1 MGGTHLQAQATE
13 GMQQAAQSGTHAR
26 GWGSWGSQS
35 REKASGLDQRARQAQ
50 EIGENTQCCLGYT
63 RPSLGQEWA
72 ASPECWAGAGPTVLL
87 PGQLLSHQ
95 ASWAST
101 AGHPQGTSQD
111 YGQWGCGC
119 AAPSTWLATGAAPK
133 ARDRH
138 AWVKVKGLEPHQ
150 PRVGEAGPRQPLP
163 LTCPVGA
170 PLSPRFQL
178 LLGWG
183 CGKQTQRH
191 QALDVA
197 QGSI

>member
-1 MGGTHLQAQATE
+1 M
-13 GMQQAAQSGTHAR
+13 
-26 GWGSWGSQS
+26 
-35 REKASGLDQRARQAQ
+35 
-50 EIGENTQCCLGYT
+50 
-63 RPSLGQEWA
+63 
-72 ASPECWAGAGPTVLL
+72 SPECWAGAGPTVLL

-101 AGHPQGTSQD
+101 AGHLQGTSQD
-111 YGQWGCGC
+111 YGQWGVWMC

-138 AWVKVKGLEPHQ
+138 AWMKVKGLKPHQ

-183 CGKQTQRH
+183 WQPHPTKCQWEADPEASGLGRGTGLH
-191 QALDVA
+191 LITFLG
-197 QGSI
+197 GS